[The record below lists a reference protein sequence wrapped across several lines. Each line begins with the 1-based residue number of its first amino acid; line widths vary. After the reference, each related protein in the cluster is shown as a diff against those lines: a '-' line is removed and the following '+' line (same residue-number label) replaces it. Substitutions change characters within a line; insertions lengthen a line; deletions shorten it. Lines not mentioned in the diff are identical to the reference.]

1 MAKES
6 MKLAQEQ
13 LLAGMREWQ
22 KVENAA
28 VTMTGRV
35 MEKTENPII
44 RLVAEIIQ
52 RDSQMHHRVQEWI
65 ADSLDAKPVTLSPD
79 DLGKVWD
86 LIQEHI
92 AIEKRTV
99 EMATKALESVKGNK
113 GMLVQ
118 SYLLNYLQ
126 TDETKHTRMLDDLE
140 KIKGGMYPY
149 G

>member
-1 MAKES
+1 MSSRLLLILFAILATVVLLAPLPLHAAEPTEHHLRVTARSFAFEPGGLRVNHGDRVILEFES
-6 MKLAQEQ
+6 M
-13 LLAGMREWQ
+13 
-22 KVENAA
+22 
-28 VTMTGRV
+28 
-35 MEKTENPII
+35 
-44 RLVAEIIQ
+44 
-52 RDSQMHHRVQEWI
+52 
-65 ADSLDAKPVTLSPD
+65 DAKPVTLSPD

-99 EMATKALESVKGNK
+99 EMANKALESVKGNK